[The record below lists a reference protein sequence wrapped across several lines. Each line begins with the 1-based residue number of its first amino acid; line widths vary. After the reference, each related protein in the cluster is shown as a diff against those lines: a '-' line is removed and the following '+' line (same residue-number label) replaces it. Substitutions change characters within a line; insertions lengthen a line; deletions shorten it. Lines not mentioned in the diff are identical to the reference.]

1 MNTDPRATA
10 REASVEHIVIATFQ
24 EASAAEQGMAE
35 LHRLH
40 NAGTLHVGAAALMQR
55 RPDGSWTSK
64 KKIEHLTFKG
74 AVAGTLVGALLG
86 ALVSPVAA
94 LLGGTLGLVGGELVD
109 VVEDETRELILATMV
124 RHVPPGTTAIVA
136 DVEEE
141 AGDTLDVAMGRLGG
155 QVKRWRRSEVL
166 AAMGAV
172 DEAEPGEGTTR
183 TREAGLR
190 RVQQGDRDD
199 TA

>member
-1 MNTDPRATA
+1 ME
-10 REASVEHIVIATFQ
+10 REREHIVIATFP
-24 EASAAEQGMAE
+24 EAGAAEQGMAE
-35 LHRLH
+35 LRRLH
-40 NAGTLHVGAAALMQR
+40 NAGTLQVRAATLVQR
-55 RPDGSWTSK
+55 RADGSWTSGK
-64 KKIEHLTFKG
+64 TVDHLTFKG

-86 ALVSPVAA
+86 TLISPVAA
-94 LLGGTLGLVGGELVD
+94 LLGASFGLIGGELVD
-109 VVEDETRELILATMV
+109 VARDETRDLMLATMV

-141 AGDTLDVAMGRLGG
+141 SGDTLDDAVGRLGG

-166 AAMGAV
+166 AALEPD

-183 TREAGLR
+183 TREVGLPAVR
-190 RVQQGDRDD
+190 QGDRDH